1 MSDKSSETLAE
12 IFLVED
18 NPNDVELALHAL
30 RKRKVANNIQVAR
43 DGAEALE
50 YLFGEGRYAGRDVR
64 RTPNLML
71 LDLKLPLVDGLEVLA
86 RVKGDPRTRH
96 IPVVVLTSSR
106 EERDLVESYQLG
118 VNSYIVK
125 PVNFD
130 QFSAAI
136 EQLELYWVL
145 LNERPRF

>member
-1 MSDKSSETLAE
+1 MNEKRSSTVAE
-12 IFLVED
+12 ILLVED
-18 NPNDVELALHAL
+18 NPNDLELTLHAL

-43 DGAEALE
+43 DGAEAID
-50 YLFGEGRYAGRDVR
+50 YLFGEGQYTGRDVR
-64 RTPNLML
+64 QTPNLML
-71 LDLKLPLVDGLEVLA
+71 LDLKLPLIDGLEVLA
-86 RVKGDPRTRH
+86 RVKGDPRTRQ

-145 LNERPRF
+145 LNERPKL